1 MHEAKLTAEHQ
12 YLAFEYCAKG
22 DLFNYLYK
30 STRQNADFTPEI
42 IVSYTRCLLI
52 ALEHLH
58 SLGIVYR
65 E

>member
-12 YLAFEYCAKG
+12 YLAFEYCARG

-30 STRQNADFTPEI
+30 SNHNPDFTPEM